1 MAELGGEYY
10 PPGQSRRIS
19 ARLTIDNGQCKI
31 FGTGDSDSAL
41 AETDFDDLA
50 ISPRLGDTPRVIDL
64 PDGGR
69 FETRE
74 NDAVDA
80 LLERLRRQ
88 RGHRLLHRMERHL
101 PLVLIFTVIVALFVV
116 ASTLY
121 GIPALSR
128 QIAFQLSPETNRML
142 GKGTLQLLDKSTF
155 SESELPPERQR
166 QLLALFRSY
175 TDRYPQWHIT
185 PMLRKGNEIGPNALA
200 LPGGEIVF
208 TDELVELAEDDRELL
223 AILGHEIGHLE
234 QRHLM
239 RRVLQNSMLTVVA
252 IAVTGD
258 VSTVS
263 SMVYG
268 IPTLLME
275 LKYSRE
281 FETEAD
287 DFAFAF
293 MQRNRLEPIL
303 FARIMRRLERTLS
316 DDENDTDDNPGAF
329 LSTHPP
335 TAERIRRFEQAR
347 LDGHQGNSTGRIPE

>member
-1 MAELGGEYY
+1 MTDPRGDYY
-10 PPGQSRRIS
+10 PPGQSRRVA
-19 ARLTIDNGQCKI
+19 ARMAIDDHQRAVFTATDDGEV
-31 FGTGDSDSAL
+31 L
-41 AETDFDDLA
+41 AIEDFTSLG
-50 ISPRLGDTPRVIDL
+50 ISPRLGDTPRLIEL
-64 PDGGR
+64 QDGAR
-69 FETRE
+69 FETRA
-74 NDAVDA
+74 NDAIDA
-80 LLERLRRQ
+80 WLRQFQRH

-101 PLVLIFTVIVALFVV
+101 PLVLVFTVVVVLFVA

-128 QIAFQLSPETNRML
+128 EIAFRLSPETNQML
-142 GKGTLQLLDKSTF
+142 GKGTLELLDKSTF
-155 SESELPPERQR
+155 GESELPPERQQ
-166 QLLALFRSY
+166 QLLALFRDY

-185 PMLRKGNEIGPNALA
+185 PLLRKGNDIGPNALA

-239 RRVLQNSMLTVVA
+239 RRVLQSSMLTVVVV
-252 IAVTGD
+252 AVTGD

-287 DFAFAF
+287 DFALGF
-293 MQRNRLEPIL
+293 MQRNRLDPIL
-303 FARIMRRLERTLS
+303 FARIMRRLEES
-316 DDENDTDDNPGAF
+316 ISGEEAEDGDSSGAF

-335 TAERIRRFEQAR
+335 TEERIRRFEQAR
-347 LDGHQGNSTGRIPE
+347 